1 MNLKI
6 CRSVWFC
13 RPDGLK
19 LDEKKINFVN
29 WDYFMLGVAESV
41 VRVSI

>member
-1 MNLKI
+1 
-6 CRSVWFC
+6 VWFC

-19 LDEKKINFVN
+19 LDEKKRISGY

-41 VRVSI
+41 VMVSI